1 MSANIGRDDAN
12 VNQSAATP
20 ILRLSSSLPDQS
32 SPYARSIILD
42 QLVPLGSTPASAKA
56 ASRQELRTKNDPSE
70 QEVKRPSRLRPL
82 SFSVRE
88 KSLADLER
96 AVERASR
103 VPETACS
110 TAKVRSTSPGQSVK
124 NAGKG
129 GKKKEG
135 VTRLPEIRNSSGNNT
150 ARPVYAAKP
159 HGGDVGTF
167 ASELGSSRLHAYEQ
181 KIKRVPTLSSLSPS
195 NKVGWPSLQK
205 EVFRVMREASKSAC
219 ITSSVRPAPRGKV
232 TRDSGMDGMK
242 KEVHTAES
250 SADNSN
256 NPTREFSSP
265 RCMVARLD
273 FGSEIEGTSSSDALS
288 VACLA
293 EAKFKKF
300 YTLETDREQGVWLV
314 DRSKSRTSDVRLA
327 ERSKS
332 HNSDTQLV
340 DRSKS
345 QNSDVQLVDRSK
357 YQNNDI
363 QLLDRSKSQNSD
375 IQVVERSKSQN
386 SDIQLVDRSKS
397 QNSDIQMVYR
407 SKSQNNDIQLVDKS
421 KSRTSDVRLV
431 DRPEFQTTDVLE
443 SGFSHKDDMSA
454 ISACS
459 TQSLYSQ
466 DDGGNTTDDAVN
478 LPESDTEEVSADKLS
493 QRQLVP
499 EMQKDTDWQ
508 F

>member
-1 MSANIGRDDAN
+1 MSANIGTDDAN
-12 VNQSAATP
+12 VNQSAATS
-20 ILRLSSSLPDQS
+20 ILRLSSSLPNQT
-32 SPYARSIILD
+32 SPYARRIILD
-42 QLVPLGSTPASAKA
+42 QLVPLGLTPASAKVA
-56 ASRQELRTKNDPSE
+56 RRQELRMKNDPSE

-110 TAKVRSTSPGQSVK
+110 TAKVRSTSPGQSAK

-150 ARPVYAAKP
+150 ARPVHAAKP

-167 ASELGSSRLHAYEQ
+167 ASELGSSRLHAYEE

-195 NKVGWPSLQK
+195 NKVGWPSLEK

-250 SADNSN
+250 SADNSD

-300 YTLETDREQGVWLV
+300 YTRETDREQGVWL
-314 DRSKSRTSDVRLA
+314 
-327 ERSKS
+327 
-332 HNSDTQLV
+332 
-340 DRSKS
+340 
-345 QNSDVQLVDRSK
+345 
-357 YQNNDI
+357 
-363 QLLDRSKSQNSD
+363 
-375 IQVVERSKSQN
+375 VERSKSQN

-397 QNSDIQMVYR
+397 QNSDVQLVDRSKSQNSDIQVVERSKSQNRDIQVVER
-407 SKSQNNDIQLVDKS
+407 SKSQNNDIQLVDRS

-443 SGFSHKDDMSA
+443 SGFSHNDMSA
-454 ISACS
+454 VSACS

-466 DDGGNTTDDAVN
+466 DEGGNTTDDALN
-478 LPESDTEEVSADKLS
+478 LPESDTEEVFADKLS

-508 F
+508 S